1 MVVSRGQIDKS
12 RRLDPYQKI
21 VIKYQYSSGQRSQN
35 QLARLFNVSVSTIN
49 KIIKGD

>member
-12 RRLDPYQKI
+12 RRLEPHTKKI
-21 VIKYQYSSGQRSQN
+21 VKLQHSAGHISQN